1 MHRIGVEMKEYSDH
15 IKKAAQDVE
24 IKAMESKTETI
35 NNQVITRHVAD
46 ISDYR
51 VIYWRSETISFTT
64 CTCKG
69 AYFNETC
76 KHEYTLIKKVESLQ
90 PINSPQ
96 HKQQG

>member
-1 MHRIGVEMKEYSDH
+1 MKEYSDH

-24 IKAMESKTETI
+24 VKVIESTTETI
-35 NNQVITRHVAD
+35 NNQVITRYVAD
-46 ISDYR
+46 INRYR
-51 VIYWRSETISFTT
+51 VIYWRSENICFTT

-69 AYFNETC
+69 AFFNETC

-90 PINSPQ
+90 PISSPQ

>member
-1 MHRIGVEMKEYSDH
+1 MKEYSDH

-24 IKAMESKTETI
+24 VKVIESTTETI

-46 ISDYR
+46 INRYR
-51 VIYWRSETISFTT
+51 VIYWRSENICFTT

-69 AYFNETC
+69 AFFNETC

-90 PINSPQ
+90 PISSPQ